1 MAALTYYHIAI
12 LGANVQSKIQSLL
25 VVCRRPKLA
34 WALEIYCN

>member
-12 LGANVQSKIQSLL
+12 LGANVQTKIQSLL
-25 VVCRRPKLA
+25 VVCRPKQA